1 MNKFNNV
8 VKLTGNGSAGCSY
21 QTDLFATGWLI
32 GRGDVWY
39 RRIGDADDGW
49 AAWSFDITVDQDL
62 AWAFFWA
69 AIFKLERKIDVKWPK
84 NVEEIKLKA
93 GFYTML
99 KISSKNLDQL
109 FK

>member
-1 MNKFNNV
+1 MKSPKDYLLSRFHQGENISSKSVLGHYV
-8 VKLTGNGSAGCSY
+8 VKLIGNGRPY

-39 RRIGDADDGW
+39 RRIGDANDGW

-69 AIFKLERKIDVKWPK
+69 AILKLERKIDVKWPK
-84 NVEEIKLKA
+84 NVEKNKA
-93 GFYTML
+93 
-99 KISSKNLDQL
+99 
-109 FK
+109 